1 MDIIS
6 QMRNSGVDIHRDVQ
20 VRNSH
25 SQSWG
30 SKFSWLTL
38 VRLWFLGTT
47 NIFCESGVF
56 SSICW
61 PDRMSQALRGVGVSK
76 DLCYL
81 EPSTSQ
87 NTCVGIQRSHLS
99 QPFLNFEC
107 FPVLFRPIHITL
119 HLMVHSYHATPHGTL
134 SGPITN
140 EGSKSRCFFAE

>member
-1 MDIIS
+1 LKGRVGRLRYLSKTSSSHTAATTTVIIHIHIFIIIHIFYPSKELEDFAMDIIS

-81 EPSTSQ
+81 EPSTS
-87 NTCVGIQRSHLS
+87 
-99 QPFLNFEC
+99 
-107 FPVLFRPIHITL
+107 
-119 HLMVHSYHATPHGTL
+119 
-134 SGPITN
+134 
-140 EGSKSRCFFAE
+140 